1 MSISKLLMRRDKDEE
16 EKKQNRLRGL
26 GNTSC
31 RMVPDRNVGNVLCYE
46 LGIGGKLCRNMLMIY
61 I

>member
-26 GNTSC
+26 SNTSC

-46 LGIGGKLCRNMLMIY
+46 LGIGENY
-61 I
+61 E

>member
-1 MSISKLLMRRDKDEE
+1 MFISKLLTRRDKDEE

-31 RMVPDRNVGNVLCYE
+31 RVVPYRNVGYVLCYE
-46 LGIGGKLCRNMLMIY
+46 LGIGENY
-61 I
+61 E

>member
-1 MSISKLLMRRDKDEE
+1 MRRDKDEE

-26 GNTSC
+26 SNTSC
-31 RMVPDRNVGNVLCYE
+31 RMVPDRNVGNVLCDE